1 MRPQALQQMRERSDR
16 HGFGRQPRRRWC
28 PACIRRARGRSR
40 PQRLRG
46 GLPDGPGGMLWRR
59 AAARDP
65 RRAGSGGASR
75 SGRREELVFGSE
87 RAPRFKRWNLPAARC
102 RRPAAAAVTS
112 RHAPRGTPLNL
123 QSAHKRHPVARPPQ
137 AAAHAGAVEHS
148 PIRVTGSQQKHR
160 ARLRSG
166 CFAPTA
172 PAPAPAPRHRR
183 VPRPLEAAVVEHLP
197 LVARLSSTLDFVR
210 RRVLPWSLTMPDMAR
225 GGLKS

>member
-172 PAPAPAPRHRR
+172 PAPARR
-183 VPRPLEAAVVEHLP
+183 QGTAGCRGRLRRPW
-197 LVARLSSTLDFVR
+197 SSTSR
-210 RRVLPWSLTMPDMAR
+210 SLPACHPLWTSSDAAFCHGVSPCQTWQEVA
-225 GGLKS
+225 